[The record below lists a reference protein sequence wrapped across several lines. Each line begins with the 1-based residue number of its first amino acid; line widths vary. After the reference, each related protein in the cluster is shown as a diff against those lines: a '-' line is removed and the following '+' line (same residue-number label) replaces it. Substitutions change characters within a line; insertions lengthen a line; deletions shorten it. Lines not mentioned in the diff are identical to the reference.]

1 MSIPFDLRPTLL
13 FAPIM
18 PVVESPRLQAIL
30 MITGDEDDEEG
41 STETIFFFSP

>member
-30 MITGDEDDEEG
+30 MITGDEDD